1 MVVSSFDALV
11 IGSGAAGLRAAI
23 SAREAG
29 LRVCVLSKGPVGK
42 STCTW
47 ISAGVMAGSFGE
59 TTLDAHLKRTL
70 QAGRGLNRLDLA
82 KILVNEAPRRLDE
95 LKMWGIKGEF
105 RKGYLFAK
113 GLPPVQGQEIIRCL
127 IERNHEL
134 GVEFSGKVLVTDLV
148 MGDAGGLVRTYN
160 GSSGDW
166 QTLCAKAII
175 LATGGASA
183 IYARHDNPKRMLG
196 DGLRLGLEAGA
207 ILQDLEFQ
215 QFYPLCLFGSGLPPF
230 IIPPKLADNGKLINN
245 LGHDILE
252 KYGIQERPAAE
263 RARDRLSQA
272 IFTEIYREGREVWLD
287 LREVPGKK
295 WSDDP
300 FSSSVEQILGTIYAA
315 KHQPVR
321 VAPAAHHSM
330 GGIRINADCATSV
343 PGLFAAGEVT
353 GGLHGANRMGGNA
366 LTETLVFGARAGVS
380 AADWASGVN
389 DCNPKTLLE
398 HLHERSNVEDP
409 GLSIADPRT
418 ELRKIMWEDGGII
431 RNDTG
436 LIRAIDRVREL
447 NERSRTSPINC
458 SSRHIIDSIEFS
470 SATRIAGLILEG
482 ALKRKESRGAHFRE
496 DFPKQDDENWNGRL
510 QVRIENEKDVWG
522 FEPV

>member
-1 MVVSSFDALV
+1 
-11 IGSGAAGLRAAI
+11 
-23 SAREAG
+23 
-29 LRVCVLSKGPVGK
+29 
-42 STCTW
+42 
-47 ISAGVMAGSFGE
+47 MAGSSDE

-70 QAGRGLNRLDLA
+70 QAGRGLNRLDLVQ
-82 KILVNEAPRRLDE
+82 ILVSEAPQRLDE
-95 LKMWGIKGEF
+95 LKRWGINGEF

-134 GVEFSGKVLVTDLV
+134 GVELSGKVLVTDLV
-148 MGDAGGLVRTYN
+148 MGEGGGVVRTFN

-166 QTLCAKAII
+166 QTLSARAII

-183 IYARHDNPKRMLG
+183 IYSRHDNPKRMLG

-207 ILQDLEFQ
+207 VLQDMEFV

-230 IIPPKLADNGKLINN
+230 IIPPKLADNGRLFND
-245 LGHDILE
+245 LGHDILD

-272 IFTEIYREGREVWLD
+272 IFTEIYRHGREVWLD
-287 LREVPGKK
+287 LREVSQKK
-295 WSDDP
+295 WRDDP
-300 FSSSVEQILGTIYAA
+300 FSSSVEQILGNIYGAR
-315 KHQPVR
+315 HQPVR
-321 VAPAAHHSM
+321 VAPAAHHTM
-330 GGIRINADCATSV
+330 GGIKINADCATSV
-343 PGLFAAGEVT
+343 PGLFASGEVT

-389 DCNPKTLLE
+389 AFNSETLLE
-398 HLHERSNVEDP
+398 NMPERSGVRDA
-409 GLSIADPRT
+409 GFSIADLQSK
-418 ELRKIMWEDGGII
+418 LRKIMWEDGGIV
-431 RNDTG
+431 RNDAG
-436 LIRAIDRVREL
+436 LISAIGSVREL
-447 NERSRTSPINC
+447 NEKSRTSLINC
-458 SSRHIIDSIEFS
+458 SSQHIIDTIEFS
-470 SATRIAGLILEG
+470 SATRIAGLILES

-510 QVRIENEKDVWG
+510 QVRIEKDKLVWD